1 MERLK
6 ELRNRATR
14 KTETSR
20 GGKSVFGTGI
30 SGGSFA
36 KRAANDRRSAETGT
50 VQRFR
55 KSGKKSLKI
64 SRKTRKVFLLFV
76 GAPGFAG
83 GAGFSDGARKEQT
96 VYKAKDNGKL
106 QKNIT
111 AKKSLPSD
119 RCSGRKGGIVFSAF
133 TLTGNSPKLLF
144 GWFFFGFISGGGG
157 ATGYA
162 VLPPVGGSASLTTC
176 FWGLGAPV
184 GGDCLAAMGAS
195 LATCFLSSGFA
206 CRRRLPAAIDLRAP
220 PCTRKGQ
227 CPLTRFGA
235 SRSACFMGFRYALRR
250 GFAGSAR

>member
-55 KSGKKSLKI
+55 KSGKKSLKT

-111 AKKSLPSD
+111 AKKVPPLRPLF
-119 RCSGRKGGIVFSAF
+119 RPEGRDVFSA
-133 TLTGNSPKLLF
+133 
-144 GWFFFGFISGGGG
+144 
-157 ATGYA
+157 
-162 VLPPVGGSASLTTC
+162 
-176 FWGLGAPV
+176 
-184 GGDCLAAMGAS
+184 
-195 LATCFLSSGFA
+195 
-206 CRRRLPAAIDLRAP
+206 
-220 PCTRKGQ
+220 
-227 CPLTRFGA
+227 CPLTRDCAKLPFCLFFPVLSLGA
-235 SRSACFMGFRYALRR
+235 GGRRVMPYCRLSAGIALRQWVQVWR
-250 GFAGSAR
+250 LAF

>member
-55 KSGKKSLKI
+55 KSGKKSLKT

-119 RCSGRKGGIVFSAF
+119 RCSGRKGGMFIFGVSLDPGLRKTPVLLVFFRFYFGEGGRRVMPYCRLSA
-133 TLTGNSPKLLF
+133 
-144 GWFFFGFISGGGG
+144 G
-157 ATGYA
+157 AQ
-162 VLPPVGGSASLTTC
+162 V
-176 FWGLGAPV
+176 
-184 GGDCLAAMGAS
+184 
-195 LATCFLSSGFA
+195 
-206 CRRRLPAAIDLRAP
+206 
-220 PCTRKGQ
+220 
-227 CPLTRFGA
+227 
-235 SRSACFMGFRYALRR
+235 
-250 GFAGSAR
+250 